1 MDIKELLKGY
11 FELTDDEKHEVLS
24 KLAEI
29 YFFQGIDLGMSPIQ
43 ILDGFDPLIEEATE
57 IEDYEIAQAFVD
69 IKEAIKMI
77 LDRKD
82 NQDVQL

>member
-11 FELTDDEKHEVLS
+11 FELTEVEKDDVLS

-43 ILDGFDPLIEEATE
+43 ILDGFDPLIQEATE
-57 IEDYEIAQAFVD
+57 IEDYEIAQAFLD
-69 IKEAIKMI
+69 IKEAIKII
-77 LDRKD
+77 LDERA
-82 NQDVQL
+82 